1 MTRGFAGNVTPRFRK
16 WGSMSRCDL
25 CRVRINLRLL
35 PIFLLMALSD
45 AGDAAAQRAA
55 DNALMAA
62 EDAFG
67 TSVGNESVGLYGV
80 GMVRGFSPVDAGN
93 VRIEG
98 LYFDQKA
105 GLGSQ
110 IVRGSTVRVGVTAQA
125 YPFPAPTGIA
135 DYHLRLP
142 GDEVVHSVVAGVGPY
157 DLYSLDLVSQVP
169 LIDSKLGLVA
179 GASIIHDSPREWVA
193 DSITLTGGALL
204 HGKPSDSMDVTAFW
218 SRAETR
224 DQEVRPVIYT
234 NGTLPPQFSRRA
246 YFTQEWADME
256 TRDTNFGVISNVTP
270 ASGWSVRAG
279 VFRSR
284 AAVPESHSISF
295 RNTQPDGSAQIEA
308 LADPPTTAGSYS
320 GEVRVSRRFVEG
332 DRAHTFHVAVRAR
345 DARRVF
351 GGGDDVVLGPGRI
364 AVYTPFPEPVFV
376 FGPQR
381 KDVVK
386 QGTAGLS
393 YGINWLGI
401 GEFSAGLQKTH
412 YTRSLMPFGGG
423 AVLTQSTSSPWLYNV
438 TAAVNTTKALVVY
451 GGYTRG
457 LEASSVAPEN
467 ATNRGEAL
475 PANITRQIDAGI
487 RYQFGPTLRAV
498 AGVFEVS
505 KPYLDRDTTNLF
517 RAVGRIRNRGV
528 EASVT
533 GTPIPGLTVVGGAV
547 LIQSRVSGLTVDNGL
562 IGKVPPGVWSR
573 TLSLSVQYG
582 PKAWNGLS
590 LEADVDNRGDYFA
603 DRRNTFKVPAE
614 TILNLGARYRFQ
626 MADSPATLRVR
637 VENVTNDYNWHVH
650 APAGGWF
657 HAQARRRYSA
667 RLSVDF

>member
-1 MTRGFAGNVTPRFRK
+1 
-16 WGSMSRCDL
+16 MSRCVV
-25 CRVRINLRLL
+25 RPVRIRPRLVL
-35 PIFLLMALSD
+35 LFLLLALSD
-45 AGDAAAQRAA
+45 ARDVAAQRAG
-55 DNALMAA
+55 DNALTAA

-67 TSVGNESVGLYGV
+67 TSVGNESVGLYGT

-110 IVRGSTVRVGVTAQA
+110 ILRGSTVRVGVTAQA

-135 DYHLRLP
+135 DFSLRLP
-142 GDEVVHSVVAGVGPY
+142 GDNVVHSVVAGIGPY
-157 DLYSLDLVSQVP
+157 DFYSLDLVSQVP

-179 GASIIHDSPREWVA
+179 GASISHDSPREWVA
-193 DSITLTGGALL
+193 DSITWTGGALL
-204 HGKPSDSMDVTAFW
+204 HGQPSDNIAVTAFW
-218 SRAETR
+218 NRAEMR

-234 NGTLPPQFSRRA
+234 VGALPPQFSRRA
-246 YFTQEWADME
+246 YFTQEWADQE
-256 TRDTNFGVISNVTP
+256 TRDTNFGVISTMVP
-270 ASGWSVRAG
+270 ASGWSIRAG

-295 RNTQPDGSAQIEA
+295 RNTQPDGSAQIDA

-332 DRAHTFHVAVRAR
+332 ERAHTFHVAVRAR

-364 AVYTPFPEPVFV
+364 AVYTPFPEPLFV

-381 KDVVK
+381 KDIVK
-386 QGTAGLS
+386 QGTAGVS

-401 GEFSAGLQKTH
+401 GEFSAGIQKTH

-423 AVLTQSTSSPWLYNV
+423 AVLTKSTSTPWLYNA
-438 TAAVNTTKALVVY
+438 TAAVNPTKALVIY

-467 ATNRGEAL
+467 ASNRGEAL

-487 RYQFGPTLRAV
+487 RYQFGPTLRTV

-505 KPYLDRDTTNLF
+505 KPFLDRDATNLF
-517 RAVGRIRNRGV
+517 RPVGRIRNRGV
-528 EASVT
+528 EASIT
-533 GTPIPGLTVVGGAV
+533 GTPIPDLTIVAGAI
-547 LIQSRVSGLTVDNGL
+547 LIQSRVSGLTVANGL

-573 TLSLSVQYG
+573 TLSLSAQYG
-582 PKAWNGLS
+582 PKSWNGLS
-590 LEADVDNRGDYFA
+590 LEADMDNRGDYFA
-603 DRRNTFKVPAE
+603 DRRNTFKVPGE
-614 TILNLGARYRFQ
+614 TVLNLGGRYRFR
-626 MADSPATLRVR
+626 MLDSAATLRLR
-637 VENVTNDYNWHVH
+637 IENVTNDYNWHVH

-667 RLSVDF
+667 RMSVDF

>member
-1 MTRGFAGNVTPRFRK
+1 MTYCGVRRA
-16 WGSMSRCDL
+16 
-25 CRVRINLRLL
+25 RINRRVLSLL
-35 PIFLLMALSD
+35 LLVAL
-45 AGDAAAQRAA
+45 AGARDAAAQRAA
-55 DNALMAA
+55 DNALAAA

-110 IVRGSTVRVGVTAQA
+110 ILRGSTVRVGVTAQA

-135 DYHLRLP
+135 DFSLRLP
-142 GDEVVHSVVAGVGPY
+142 GDEVVHSVVAAIGPY
-157 DLYSLDLVSQVP
+157 DFYSLDLVSQVP
-169 LIDSKLGLVA
+169 LVDTKLGLVA
-179 GASIIHDSPREWVA
+179 GASISHDSPREWVA
-193 DSITLTGGALL
+193 DSITWTGGALL
-204 HGKPSDSMDVTAFW
+204 HGQPSDNMDVTAFW
-218 SRAETR
+218 SRAEMR

-234 NGTLPPQFSRRA
+234 VGTLPPQFSRRA
-246 YFTQEWADME
+246 YFTQEWADQE
-256 TRDTNFGVISNVTP
+256 TRDTNFGITSTIAP
-270 ASGWSVRAG
+270 ASGWSIRAG

-284 AAVPESHSISF
+284 AAVPENHSISF
-295 RNTQPDGSAQIEA
+295 RNTRSDGSAQIEA
-308 LADPPTTAGSYS
+308 LADPPTYAGSYS
-320 GEVRVSRRFVEG
+320 GEVRVSRRFIEG

-364 AVYTPFPEPVFV
+364 AVYTPFPEPLFV

-381 KDVVK
+381 KDIVK
-386 QGTAGLS
+386 QGTGGIS

-412 YTRSLMPFGGG
+412 YTRSLAPAGGG
-423 AVLTQSTSSPWLYNV
+423 AVLTKSTSTPWLYNL
-438 TAAVNTTKALVVY
+438 TAAVNVTKAFVVY

-467 ATNRGEAL
+467 AVNRGEAL
-475 PANITRQIDAGI
+475 PANITRQVDAGI

-517 RAVGRIRNRGV
+517 RPVGRIRNRGV

-533 GTPIPGLTVVGGAV
+533 GTPIPALTVVAGAV
-547 LIQSRVSGLTVDNGL
+547 LIQSRVSGLTVTSGL

-573 TLSLSVQYG
+573 TLSLSLQYG
-582 PKAWNGLS
+582 PKSWNGLS
-590 LEADVDNRGDYFA
+590 LEADMDNRGDYFA
-603 DRRNTFKVPAE
+603 DRLNTFKVPGE
-614 TILNLGARYRFQ
+614 TILNLGARYRFVLS
-626 MADSPATLRVR
+626 DSPATLRMR
-637 VENVTNDYNWHVH
+637 IENVTNDYNWHVH
-650 APAGGWF
+650 AREGGWF
-657 HAQARRRYSA
+657 HAQGRRRYSA